1 MEFRFPKHPNKKL
14 SEIMED
20 NKKYLNQTMDEIVF
34 DNRNKSYGAFF
45 LRHLTK
51 RNTVKALIF
60 IFCLSSVLTGF
71 SYVGLGFLKK
81 KSDEVAIER
90 VVTLTEPPPL
100 DEEAPPPLDP
110 LRVPRARVRVPRG
123 GAQPHQHGVAA
134 PGGAPGRGGGC
145 RGARPRGARRDGG
158 PRVAPGRV
166 DGRRDAA
173 GQREHGRRRRA
184 QRRGH
189 PARDAERRGLAG
201 RGRLGDGRGDLR
213 RGHRRPGQRGV
224 GLGERRAVRGE
235 VLARVPGTTA
245 LCQRVRARAIA

>member
-1 MEFRFPKHPNKKL
+1 
-14 SEIMED
+14 MED

-100 DEEAPPPLDP
+100 DEEAPPPP
-110 LRVPRARVRVPRG
+110 PPPPPPSPVRPTV
-123 GAQPHQHGVAA
+123 
-134 PGGAPGRGGGC
+134 
-145 RGARPRGARRDGG
+145 
-158 PRVAPGRV
+158 
-166 DGRRDAA
+166 
-173 GQREHGRRRRA
+173 
-184 QRRGH
+184 
-189 PARDAERRGLAG
+189 
-201 RGRLGDGRGDLR
+201 
-213 RGHRRPGQRGV
+213 
-224 GLGERRAVRGE
+224 
-235 VLARVPGTTA
+235 
-245 LCQRVRARAIA
+245 